1 MPLIQDIKRINPLDL
16 NNNARIGV
24 AFPLNDVNM
33 TSGTLTTK
41 EQLKANFLNLL
52 LTVPGERL
60 NHPTYGI
67 GLKGQLFENSIDEIT
82 LQENINGQLAFWIPE
97 ITVTDASLRQD
108 IDQYRVSLTL
118 TYSISLDE
126 TEDSI
131 QINYSYNGL

>member
-67 GLKGQLFENSIDEIT
+67 GLKGQLFENSIDEIS
-82 LQENINGQLAFWIPE
+82 LLENVNGQLAFWIPE

-131 QINYSYNGL
+131 QINYS

>member
-1 MPLIQDIKRINPLDL
+1 MPLIQSTKRINPLDL
-16 NNNARIGV
+16 NNNTRIGV
-24 AFPLNDVNM
+24 AFPLNDLNM

-97 ITVTDASLRQD
+97 ITVTDSSLRRD

-131 QINYSYNGL
+131 QINYS

>member
-1 MPLIQDIKRINPLDL
+1 MPLIQSTKRINPLDL

-24 AFPLNDVNM
+24 AFPLNDANM

-41 EQLKANFLNLL
+41 EQLKSNFLNLL
-52 LTVPGERL
+52 LTVPGERI

-97 ITVTDASLRQD
+97 ITVTDSSLRRD

-131 QINYSYNGL
+131 QINYS

>member
-1 MPLIQDIKRINPLDL
+1 MPLIQDIKRINPLDF

-41 EQLKANFLNLL
+41 EQLKSNFLNLL
-52 LTVPGERL
+52 LTVPGERI

-97 ITVTDASLRQD
+97 ITVTESSLRRD

-118 TYSISLDE
+118 TYSISLNE

-131 QINYSYNGL
+131 QINYS

>member
-1 MPLIQDIKRINPLDL
+1 MPLIQSTKRINPLDL

-60 NHPTYGI
+60 NHPTYGV
-67 GLKGQLFENSIDEIT
+67 GLKGQLFENSIDEVT

-97 ITVTDASLRQD
+97 IITTDISLKQN

-118 TYSISLDE
+118 TYSITLDE

-131 QINYSYNGL
+131 QINYS

>member
-41 EQLKANFLNLL
+41 EQLKSNFLNLL
-52 LTVPGERL
+52 LTVPGERI

-97 ITVTDASLRQD
+97 ITVTDSSLRRD

-118 TYSISLDE
+118 TYSITLDE

-131 QINYSYNGL
+131 QINYS

>member
-1 MPLIQDIKRINPLDL
+1 MPLIQSTKKINPLNL

-24 AFPLNDVNM
+24 AFPLNNVNM

-52 LTVPGERL
+52 LTIPGERL

-67 GLKGQLFENSIDEIT
+67 GLKGQLFENSIDEVT

-97 ITVTDASLRQD
+97 IITTDISLKQN

-118 TYSISLDE
+118 TYSITLDE
-126 TEDSI
+126 TEDSK
-131 QINYSYNGL
+131 QINYS

>member
-1 MPLIQDIKRINPLDL
+1 MPLIQDIKRINPLDF

-24 AFPLNDVNM
+24 AFPLNDINM
-33 TSGTLTTK
+33 TAGTLTTK

-97 ITVTDASLRQD
+97 ITVTESSLRRD

-118 TYSISLDE
+118 TYSISLNE

-131 QINYSYNGL
+131 QINYS

>member
-1 MPLIQDIKRINPLDL
+1 MPLIQDIKRINPLDF

-41 EQLKANFLNLL
+41 EQLKSNFLNLL
-52 LTVPGERL
+52 LTVPGERI

-97 ITVTDASLRQD
+97 ITVTDSSLRRD

-131 QINYSYNGL
+131 QINYS

>member
-1 MPLIQDIKRINPLDL
+1 MPLIQSTKRINPLDL
-16 NNNARIGV
+16 NNNTRIGV
-24 AFPLNDVNM
+24 AFPLNDLNM

-41 EQLKANFLNLL
+41 EQLKSNFLNLL

-60 NHPTYGI
+60 NHPTYGV
-67 GLKGQLFENSIDEIT
+67 GLKSQLFENSIDEIT

-97 ITVTDASLRQD
+97 ITVTDSSLRRD

-131 QINYSYNGL
+131 QINYS

>member
-1 MPLIQDIKRINPLDL
+1 MPLIQNIKRINPLDL

-33 TSGTLTTK
+33 TSGTLTNK
-41 EQLKANFLNLL
+41 EQLKANLLNLL

-60 NHPTYGI
+60 NHPTYGV
-67 GLKGQLFENSIDEIT
+67 GLKGQLFENSIDEVT

-97 ITVTDASLRQD
+97 ITINDVSLKQN
-108 IDQYRVSLTL
+108 IDQYRISLTL
-118 TYSISLDE
+118 TYSITLDE

-131 QINYSYNGL
+131 QINYS

>member
-16 NNNARIGV
+16 NNNARVGV
-24 AFPLNDVNM
+24 AFP
-33 TSGTLTTK
+33 LTTK
-41 EQLKANFLNLL
+41 EQLKSNFLNLL

-82 LQENINGQLAFWIPE
+82 LLENINSQLAFWIPE

-131 QINYSYNGL
+131 QINYS

>member
-1 MPLIQDIKRINPLDL
+1 MPLIQSTKRINPLDL

-60 NHPTYGI
+60 NHPTYGV
-67 GLKGQLFENSIDEIT
+67 GLKGQLFENSIDEVT
-82 LQENINGQLAFWIPE
+82 LQENINGQLIFWIPE
-97 ITVTDASLRQD
+97 IVITNISLKQD

-118 TYSISLDE
+118 TYLVTLDE

-131 QINYSYNGL
+131 QINYS

>member
-1 MPLIQDIKRINPLDL
+1 MPLIQDIKRINPLDF

-33 TSGTLTTK
+33 TAGTLTTK

-82 LQENINGQLAFWIPE
+82 LLENINSQLVFWIPV
-97 ITVTDASLRQD
+97 ITVTDASLRRD

-118 TYSISLDE
+118 TYSISLNE

-131 QINYSYNGL
+131 QINYS

>member
-16 NNNARIGV
+16 NNNARIGI

-82 LQENINGQLAFWIPE
+82 LLENINGQLAFWIPE

-131 QINYSYNGL
+131 QINYS

>member
-41 EQLKANFLNLL
+41 EQLKSNFLNLL
-52 LTVPGERL
+52 LTVPGERI

-67 GLKGQLFENSIDEIT
+67 GLKGQLFENSIDKIT

-97 ITVTDASLRQD
+97 ITVTDSSLRRD

-131 QINYSYNGL
+131 QINYS

>member
-16 NNNARIGV
+16 NNNASIGV

-97 ITVTDASLRQD
+97 ITVTDSSLRRD

-131 QINYSYNGL
+131 QINYS

>member
-1 MPLIQDIKRINPLDL
+1 MPLIQDIKRINPLDF

-33 TSGTLTTK
+33 TAGTLTTK

-97 ITVTDASLRQD
+97 ITVTESSLRRD
-108 IDQYRVSLTL
+108 INQYRVSLTL
-118 TYSISLDE
+118 TYSISLNE

-131 QINYSYNGL
+131 QINYS

>member
-1 MPLIQDIKRINPLDL
+1 MPLIQSTKRINPLDL

-67 GLKGQLFENSIDEIT
+67 GLKGQLFENSIDEVT
-82 LQENINGQLAFWIPE
+82 LQENINGQLIFWIPE
-97 ITVTDASLRQD
+97 IVITNISLKQD

-118 TYSISLDE
+118 TYLVTLDE

-131 QINYSYNGL
+131 QINYS